1 MSSLK
6 NWDNKT
12 WLSSQKYI
20 KSFNSFL
27 LKQVKLDKN
36 SRILD
41 IGCGR
46 GKILANL
53 SLKLKLLN
61 KPIGLDIENHKDKS
75 KKIIFKKIDAL
86 SFISKTKIT
95 FDLILIKQTIHLLKK
110 RQILKLLSI
119 CKKKL
124 NSNGKII
131 ILSLDPKKNE
141 IPTFNLMKKKLNISL
156 KKDKKMFD
164 LILKNN
170 PKIIIK
176 RFIYQVKIS
185 KTKYLKMIDN
195 RYISTLLNFN
205 NNQII
210 DGLNEIKSK
219 YKNILKF
226 KDTLNPILFGA
237 MGLIVDTGTISTN
250 EVIIK

>member
-1 MSSLK
+1 MSPLK

-20 KSFNSFL
+20 ISFNRFIL
-27 LKQVKLDKN
+27 NQVKLNRN

-53 SLKLKLLN
+53 SNKLRLLN

-86 SFISKTKIT
+86 SYVSKTKIT

-110 RQILKLLSI
+110 NQAIKLLSI
-119 CKKKL
+119 CKNKL
-124 NSNGKII
+124 NPNGKII

-141 IPTFNLMKKKLNISL
+141 IPTFQLMNKKLRISL
-156 KKDKKMFD
+156 KKDEKLFN
-164 LILKNN
+164 LILKNQN
-170 PKIIIK
+170 KIIIK
-176 RFIYQVKIS
+176 KFVFHVQIS
-185 KTKYLKMIDN
+185 KIKYLKMIKN
-195 RYISTLLNFN
+195 RYMSTLLNFSNSQIN
-205 NNQII
+205 NGI
-210 DGLNEIKSK
+210 NEIKK
-219 YKNILKF
+219 DYGNVLKF
-226 KDTLNPILFGA
+226 KDR
-237 MGLIVDTGTISTN
+237 LICF
-250 EVIIK
+250 VIKNN

>member
-1 MSSLK
+1 MTSLK

-20 KSFNSFL
+20 HSLNSFL

-46 GKILANL
+46 GKILGNL

-86 SFISKTKIT
+86 SFIFKTKIT

-110 RQILKLLSI
+110 GQILKLLKI
-119 CKKKL
+119 CRKKL
-124 NSNGKII
+124 NPNGKII
-131 ILSLDPKKNE
+131 IMSLDPKKNE
-141 IPTFNLMKKKLNISL
+141 IPTFNLMKKKLNVSL
-156 KKDKKMFD
+156 KKDKKLFN
-164 LILKNN
+164 LIFRNI
-170 PKIIIK
+170 PQIIIK
-176 RFIYQVKIS
+176 KFIYNVQIS
-185 KTKYLKMIDN
+185 KIKYLKMIKN
-195 RYISTLLNFN
+195 RYISTLLNFTDC
-205 NNQII
+205 QII
-210 DGLNEIKSK
+210 AGLNEITKK
-219 YKNILKF
+219 YKKNIKF
-226 KDTLNPILFGA
+226 KDR
-237 MGLIVDTGTISTN
+237 LICY
-250 EVIIK
+250 IIKN

>member
-1 MSSLK
+1 MSPLK

-20 KSFNSFL
+20 KSFNRFIL
-27 LKQVKLDKN
+27 NQVKLNRN

-53 SLKLKLLN
+53 SNKLRLLN

-86 SFISKTKIT
+86 SYVSKTKIT

-110 RQILKLLSI
+110 KQAIKLLSI
-119 CKKKL
+119 CKNKL
-124 NSNGKII
+124 NPNGKII

-141 IPTFNLMKKKLNISL
+141 IPTFQLMNKKLRISL
-156 KKDKKMFD
+156 KKDEKLFN
-164 LILKNN
+164 LILKNQN
-170 PKIIIK
+170 KIIIK
-176 RFIYQVKIS
+176 KFVFHVQIS
-185 KTKYLKMIDN
+185 KIKYLKMIKN
-195 RYISTLLNFN
+195 RYMSTLLNFSNSQIN
-205 NNQII
+205 NGI
-210 DGLNEIKSK
+210 NEIKK
-219 YKNILKF
+219 DYGNVLKF
-226 KDTLNPILFGA
+226 KDR
-237 MGLIVDTGTISTN
+237 LICF
-250 EVIIK
+250 VIKNN

>member
-1 MSSLK
+1 MTSLK

-12 WLSSQKYI
+12 WLSSHKYI
-20 KSFNSFL
+20 HSLNSFL

-46 GKILANL
+46 GKILGNL

-86 SFISKTKIT
+86 SFIFKTKIT

-110 RQILKLLSI
+110 GQILKLLKI
-119 CKKKL
+119 CRKKL
-124 NSNGKII
+124 NPNGKII
-131 ILSLDPKKNE
+131 IMSLDPKKNE
-141 IPTFNLMKKKLNISL
+141 IPTFNLMKKKLNVSL
-156 KKDKKMFD
+156 KKDKKLFN
-164 LILKNN
+164 LIYKNN
-170 PKIIIK
+170 PQIIIK
-176 RFIYQVKIS
+176 KFIYQVKIS

-205 NNQII
+205 DNQII

-226 KDTLNPILFGA
+226 KDR
-237 MGLIVDTGTISTN
+237 LICF
-250 EVIIK
+250 IIKK

>member
-1 MSSLK
+1 MAPLK

-20 KSFNSFL
+20 HSFNSFL

-53 SLKLKLLN
+53 SLKLKLSN

-95 FDLILIKQTIHLLKK
+95 FDLILIKQTLHLLKK

-141 IPTFNLMKKKLNISL
+141 IPTFYLMKKKLNISL

-164 LILKNN
+164 LIIKNN

-176 RFIYQVKIS
+176 KFIYQVKIS
-185 KTKYLKMIDN
+185 KIKYLKMIDN
-195 RYISTLLNFN
+195 RYISTLLNFT
-205 NNQII
+205 
-210 DGLNEIKSK
+210 DNEIIHGSNEIMRK
-219 YKNILKF
+219 YKKILKF
-226 KDTLNPILFGA
+226 KDR
-237 MGLIVDTGTISTN
+237 LICF
-250 EVIIK
+250 VIKR

>member
-1 MSSLK
+1 MGPLQ

-20 KSFNSFL
+20 KSFNRFIL
-27 LKQVKLDKN
+27 NQVKLNRN

-53 SLKLKLLN
+53 SNKLRLLN

-86 SFISKTKIT
+86 SYVSKTKIT

-110 RQILKLLSI
+110 KQAIKLLSI
-119 CKKKL
+119 CKNKL
-124 NSNGKII
+124 NPNGKII

-141 IPTFNLMKKKLNISL
+141 IPTFQLMNKKLNISL
-156 KKDKKMFD
+156 KKDEKLFN
-164 LILKNN
+164 LILKNQN
-170 PKIIIK
+170 KIIIK
-176 RFIYQVKIS
+176 KFVFHVQIL
-185 KTKYLKMIDN
+185 KTKYLQMIKN
-195 RYISTLLNFN
+195 RYMSTLLNFSNSQIN
-205 NNQII
+205 NGI
-210 DGLNEIKSK
+210 NEIQ
-219 YKNILKF
+219 KNYGKVLKF
-226 KDTLNPILFGA
+226 KDR
-237 MGLIVDTGTISTN
+237 LICF
-250 EVIIK
+250 VIKNN

>member
-1 MSSLK
+1 MGPLK

-20 KSFNSFL
+20 KSFNRFIL
-27 LKQVKLDKN
+27 NQVKLNRN

-53 SLKLKLLN
+53 SNKLRLLN

-86 SFISKTKIT
+86 SYVSKTKIT

-110 RQILKLLSI
+110 KQAIKLLSI
-119 CKKKL
+119 CKNKL
-124 NSNGKII
+124 NPNGKII

-141 IPTFNLMKKKLNISL
+141 IPTFQLMNKKLNISL
-156 KKDKKMFD
+156 KKDEKLFN
-164 LILKNN
+164 LILKNQN
-170 PKIIIK
+170 KIIIK
-176 RFIYQVKIS
+176 KFVFHVQIL
-185 KTKYLKMIDN
+185 KTKYLQMIKN
-195 RYISTLLNFN
+195 RYMSTLLNFSNSQIN
-205 NNQII
+205 NGI
-210 DGLNEIKSK
+210 NEIKK
-219 YKNILKF
+219 DYGNVLKF
-226 KDTLNPILFGA
+226 KDS
-237 MGLIVDTGTISTN
+237 LICF
-250 EVIIK
+250 VIKNN

>member
-1 MSSLK
+1 MAPLK

-20 KSFNSFL
+20 NSFNQFV

-53 SLKLKLLN
+53 SNKLRLIN

-75 KKIIFKKIDAL
+75 KKMIFKRIDAL
-86 SFISKTKIT
+86 SYIAKTKAT

-110 RQILKLLSI
+110 KQAIKLLSL
-119 CKKKL
+119 CKNRL
-124 NSNGKII
+124 NPNGKII

-141 IPTFNLMKKKLNISL
+141 IPTFSLMKKKLAISL
-156 KKDKKMFD
+156 SKDEKIFN
-164 LILKNN
+164 LILKNES
-170 PKIIIK
+170 KAIVK
-176 RFIYQVKIS
+176 KFIYEVRILKI
-185 KTKYLKMIDN
+185 KYLQMIKD
-195 RYISTLLNFN
+195 RYISTLLNFTDK
-205 NNQII
+205 QIKNGI
-210 DGLNEIKSK
+210 VEIKND
-219 YKNILKF
+219 YGNLLKF
-226 KDTLNPILFGA
+226 KDR
-237 MGLIVDTGTISTN
+237 LICF
-250 EVIIK
+250 IIKNN